1 MKTIKLPDTDHTDM
15 CQFYHEELDK
25 TIRRLQHIK
34 SVLEKLGDTSQS
46 VQIQITSAKPDTL
59 KPNGQGQPLK
69 AKTKKRGKKKRGPKS
84 MWEMLVLKRMRQ
96 LDRPVT
102 YDELTEEIMIFSK
115 LPKEKRKSTKQAIVN
130 VTFRMR
136 TKTKKLDTFSIG
148 TKEKYLA
155 LKRWFDKPG
164 EINKAYEDKINKPKP
179 AAKAKK
185 PKPAAKVKKPK
196 PAAIVKKPKPGAI
209 VKKPKPG
216 AIAEKPQPAAIV
228 KKPLQPIS

>member
-155 LKRWFDKPG
+155 LKRTKTKS
-164 EINKAYEDKINKPKP
+164 INRN
-179 AAKAKK
+179 
-185 PKPAAKVKKPK
+185 
-196 PAAIVKKPKPGAI
+196 
-209 VKKPKPG
+209 
-216 AIAEKPQPAAIV
+216 PQQKLKNQNPQQ
-228 KKPLQPIS
+228 KLKNQNPQQ

>member
-59 KPNGQGQPLK
+59 TTNGQGQPLK

-179 AAKAKK
+179 QQKLKNQSLQQK
-185 PKPAAKVKKPK
+185 LKNQS
-196 PAAIVKKPKPGAI
+196 
-209 VKKPKPG
+209 
-216 AIAEKPQPAAIV
+216 PQQKLKNQSPE
-228 KKPLQPIS
+228 Q

>member
-1 MKTIKLPDTDHTDM
+1 MKTIKLPDTDHADM
-15 CQFYHEELDK
+15 RQFYHEELDK
-25 TIRRLQHIK
+25 TLRRLQHIK

-46 VQIQITSAKPDTL
+46 VQIQITSAKPETL
-59 KPNGQGQPLK
+59 KTNGQGQPLK
-69 AKTKKRGKKKRGPKS
+69 AKTKTRSKKKRGRKS

-102 YDELTEEIMIFSK
+102 YDELTDEIMMFSK

-136 TKTKKLDTFSIG
+136 TKDKKLDTFSIG

-164 EINKAYEDKINKPKP
+164 EINKAYEGKINKPKP

-185 PKPAAKVKKPK
+185 PKPGAK
-196 PAAIVKKPKPGAI
+196 
-209 VKKPKPG
+209 
-216 AIAEKPQPAAIV
+216 V
-228 KKPLQPIS
+228 KKPLQPATMAKSVQSAKAAKKPQPTA

>member
-1 MKTIKLPDTDHTDM
+1 MKTIKLPDTDHADM
-15 CQFYHEELDK
+15 RQFYHEELDK
-25 TIRRLQHIK
+25 TLRRLQHIK

-46 VQIQITSAKPDTL
+46 VQIQITSAKPETL
-59 KPNGQGQPLK
+59 KTNGQGQPS
-69 AKTKKRGKKKRGPKS
+69 KTKSKKKRGRKS

-102 YDELTEEIMIFSK
+102 YDELTDEIMMFSK
-115 LPKEKRKSTKQAIVN
+115 LPNEKRKSTKQAIVN

-136 TKTKKLDTFSIG
+136 TKDKKLDTFSIG

-164 EINKAYEDKINKPKP
+164 EINKAYEGKINKPKP

-185 PKPAAKVKKPK
+185 PKPGAKAKNPQPAAKVKN
-196 PAAIVKKPKPGAI
+196 
-209 VKKPKPG
+209 
-216 AIAEKPQPAAIV
+216 
-228 KKPLQPIS
+228 PLQPATMAKSVQSAKAAKKPQSTA